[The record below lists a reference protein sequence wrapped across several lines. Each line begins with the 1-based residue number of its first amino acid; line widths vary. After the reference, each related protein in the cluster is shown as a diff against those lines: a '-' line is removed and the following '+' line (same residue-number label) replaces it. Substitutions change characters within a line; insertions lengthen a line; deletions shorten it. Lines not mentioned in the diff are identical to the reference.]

1 MKTPRGD
8 SQLIDPRF
16 SRYQL
21 RIAPSRIQGLGVF
34 ADQTIPKGQP
44 VIEYTGE
51 VVNMRQAKRRIN
63 RVLRPGG
70 SKQICLFRS
79 SPKTAID
86 GSVGGCGAER
96 INHCCHSNLTSAVIA
111 GHIWFFSR
119 RRIRKGVE
127 LTLDYNLSIEAGRV
141 RCRCGSSK
149 CRGTIN
155 RKTTLQSTKIPGHM
169 ARSTSRSR

>member
-1 MKTPRGD
+1 MRTASAE

-21 RIAPSRIQGLGVF
+21 RIARSRIQGLGVF
-34 ADQTIPKGQP
+34 ANETIPKGQP

-51 VVNMRQAKRRIN
+51 VVDMRQAKRRIN
-63 RVLRPGG
+63 KALGPHG
-70 SKQICLFRS
+70 SKQICLFRTG
-79 SPKTAID
+79 PKTAID
-86 GSVGGCGAER
+86 GSVRGCGAER

-111 GHIWFFSR
+111 GHVWFFSR
-119 RRIRKGVE
+119 RRIRKGDE

-141 RCRCGSSK
+141 RCHCGSPK

-155 RKTTLQSTKIPGHM
+155 RKPAPGNMTIP
-169 ARSTSRSR
+169 AKTSPAANR